1 MSVLVSV
8 LVINAVVCSWND
20 VLWLEAETRE
30 TQETRPTSDP
40 RARFHLDFRKINQ
53 KLLPKPSELI
63 RYHFCIHFP
72 RVHLFNLIQYYWL
85 FQLLIENIAVRH
97 NLLLIFNSIPSK
109 SVIFTFHL
117 SYWMPCVRILVSSS
131 TIESIVVQKHLSQ
144 RLICPQIV
152 HSVRDLRMN
161 VYDICCLQT
170 LLKYGRKRFF

>member
-1 MSVLVSV
+1 MQLC
-8 LVINAVVCSWND
+8 A
-20 VLWLEAETRE
+20 LETMYSDWKPKRGRRKRRDRHL
-30 TQETRPTSDP
+30 TQEQGFIWISERSTRSCFQNPLNWFVIT
-40 RARFHLDFRKINQ
+40 FVFI
-53 KLLPKPSELI
+53 
-63 RYHFCIHFP
+63 FP